1 MRLERVKKISK
12 VILCSPDLS
21 SENIIKKNKLKKTIF
36 IERDANLANSNV
48 SIYNSIKLCIKK
60 YENKFKKKI
69 DSLVISKVVTPFLEH
84 MHLENAMNTCEIF
97 NLDAVIGIR
106 PIDDVLFRHNGKT
119 LSPLRYNDSIYDKDT
134 NVKILIEAQQI
145 YSEAGNFFG
154 Y

>member
-1 MRLERVKKISK
+1 
-12 VILCSPDLS
+12 
-21 SENIIKKNKLKKTIF
+21 
-36 IERDANLANSNV
+36 
-48 SIYNSIKLCIKK
+48 
-60 YENKFKKKI
+60 
-69 DSLVISKVVTPFLEH
+69 

-145 YSEAGNFFG
+145 YSEAGNFLVIKKNKIKEIDNLKKLKIGHEILGEISSFEIKNNFDLKLAKLISKNKKLLD